1 MQTNLVENEDIQALV
16 KEPTQL
22 ALKMYC
28 VNSSKPW
35 FKPMVAT
42 VAAFLKQP
50 KTIWEVPRAS
60 SHLTIKYL
68 EYLAINLKT
77 KEMLLTRAS

>member
-16 KEPTQL
+16 REPVQP
-22 ALKMYC
+22 ALKMSC

-35 FKPMVAT
+35 SKPTVAT
-42 VAAFLKQP
+42 VAVFLRQP

-68 EYLAINLKT
+68 EYLAIKLKT
-77 KEMLLTRAS
+77 NEMWLTRAS